1 MPRIPATARAL
12 AFALLLLHTMGAAVE
27 NGDDAGEVLYVE
39 LGGRVAILTA
49 RCCARL
55 AEGSTRPLKLDDEDY
70 DVVVYG
76 ATSGGVVAA
85 VAAVRAGAPRV
96 ALLDPGSRI
105 GGMSAGGLSSTDTGN
120 AAVIGGM
127 ARQFYLDNGRHY
139 NLSQPEYML
148 EPHVALQIFQQMV
161 VAANISLFSNAA
173 VETVSK
179 TGSQIASLTT
189 VQGRVFRAYVFIE
202 ADCKQ
207 TQLLAKCSTV
217 PNRTVATSSSDTCS
231 CCV

>member
-139 NLSQPEYML
+139 NLSQPEY
-148 EPHVALQIFQQMV
+148 
-161 VAANISLFSNAA
+161 
-173 VETVSK
+173 
-179 TGSQIASLTT
+179 
-189 VQGRVFRAYVFIE
+189 
-202 ADCKQ
+202 
-207 TQLLAKCSTV
+207 
-217 PNRTVATSSSDTCS
+217 SSSRMLRCKSFSKWLWLRTS
-231 CCV
+231 LSSPMRLLRLYPRRVHKSHR